1 MDVLSGDI
9 FTLVFKRVIMG
20 NIGEFSLDSNM
31 LSVLMELDGKKNL
44 GGIAKK
50 TGINIGPMRELVS
63 KLLQLKLIEPV
74 ESAIS
79 ILDRDFFDYLK
90 AQLSQVTGPIAEL
103 LIEDAVSDLGHDL
116 SKFPSHSAA
125 ELVDLLAR
133 EIQRE
138 EDSSSFKRDMVNKIK
153 EKGYLRVSSQ

>member
-20 NIGEFSLDSNM
+20 DIGEFSLDSSM
-31 LSVLMELDGKKNL
+31 LSVLMELNGKKNL

-50 TGINIGPMRELVS
+50 TGINIGAMRELVS
-63 KLLQLKLIEPV
+63 RLLQLKLIESV
-74 ESAIS
+74 ESANS

-90 AQLSQVTGPIAEL
+90 AQLSLVTGPIAEL

-116 SKFPSHSAA
+116 LKFPSHSAA

-133 EIQRE
+133 EIQLE
-138 EDSSSFKRDMVNKIK
+138 EDTSSFKRDMVNKIK